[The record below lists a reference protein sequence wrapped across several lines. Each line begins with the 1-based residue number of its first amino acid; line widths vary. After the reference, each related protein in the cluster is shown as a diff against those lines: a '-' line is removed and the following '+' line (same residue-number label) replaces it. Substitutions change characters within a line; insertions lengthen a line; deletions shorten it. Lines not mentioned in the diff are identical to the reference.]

1 MGNTSLSLVNI
12 LSTLGSKIGR
22 SEAGSPRMLLR
33 EDDVQRLEFNT
44 AGQVM
49 MMVMIMMMTMM
60 LRW

>member
-1 MGNTSLSLVNI
+1 MVNI